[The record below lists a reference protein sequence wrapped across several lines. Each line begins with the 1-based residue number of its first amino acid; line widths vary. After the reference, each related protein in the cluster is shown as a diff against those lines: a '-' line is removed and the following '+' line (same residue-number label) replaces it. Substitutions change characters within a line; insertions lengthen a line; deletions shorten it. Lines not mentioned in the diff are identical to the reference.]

1 MAKKRHLVA
10 ALLGAALCFGAPLS
24 MAQDTEPVKKA
35 SRKPKKYVYEGEEIV
50 LVGKIA
56 KPQVQFLISR
66 EKGTSEEAL
75 ELKESFM
82 PKILDALNR
91 PPFE

>member
-1 MAKKRHLVA
+1 MRKRCTI
-10 ALLGAALCFGAPLS
+10 ALLLGLALLAGAPGAV
-24 MAQDTEPVKKA
+24 AQDQGQPRKPAT
-35 SRKPKKYVYEGEEIV
+35 KPKKYVYEGEEIV

-75 ELKESFM
+75 ELKESFI
-82 PKILDALNR
+82 PKILEALDE

>member
-1 MAKKRHLVA
+1 MRIYRKLGMLLAL
-10 ALLGAALCFGAPLS
+10 ALLAGGSVAS
-24 MAQDTEPVKKA
+24 AQDQEQPKRTA
-35 SRKPKKYVYEGEEIV
+35 TKPKKYVYKGDEIV

-56 KPQVQFLISR
+56 KPQVQFIISR

-75 ELKESFM
+75 ELKESFV
-82 PKILDALNR
+82 PKILDALNE